1 MLRACRD
8 VTMTHLRAALGRTA
22 DDDCHRQGQ
31 EQQRARVLHNRCGVE
46 GHRDHDSH
54 HRTGKHSGSAG
65 GARPRHDAEQADT
78 AADPSMITSIIRTSS
93 RCDAG
98 A

>member
-1 MLRACRD
+1 MPLQ
-8 VTMTHLRAALGRTA
+8 LRAALGRTA

-54 HRTGKHSGSAG
+54 RRTRKHSALREAP
-65 GARPRHDAEQADT
+65 ARGTTQQQADT